1 MSLTDRAILSLL
13 RRTKALTGPLQEA
26 RLHPGRLALS
36 PEGALAV
43 SSHLLLLA
51 TEHRLTHVGS
61 EADGGMPLMA
71 QTVMLSAAR
80 KGEHPLLRG
89 YYHRTEVKD
98 HGTMSQIEGHP
109 PGPGDRAA
117 VLAEVTSTGNAL
129 LQTAEATMAA
139 GAEVPFLFAAIE
151 DGPQARRTVE
161 AKGHRLLTLYRI
173 H

>member
-1 MSLTDRAILSLL
+1 MSLTGRDLLSLL
-13 RRTKALTGPLQEA
+13 RRTEALTGPLDEA

-36 PEGALAV
+36 PEGAMMV

-51 TEHRLTHVGS
+51 TGHRLTHLGS

-71 QTVMLSAAR
+71 QAVMLSAAR
-80 KGEHPLLRG
+80 KGDHPLLRG
-89 YYHRTEVKD
+89 YYRRTEIKA
-98 HGTMSQIEGHP
+98 HGTLSQMEGHP

-129 LQTAEATMAA
+129 LQSAEAALAA
-139 GAEVPFLFAAIE
+139 GAEVPFLFAAVE
-151 DGPQARRTVE
+151 DGPQARQSIE
-161 AKGHRLLTLYRI
+161 ARGHRLLSLYRI